1 MFYCNLYQTI
11 QLFTDGDFDAASF
24 QRVIAGYFSTFLV
37 FVDYL
42 ENYSV
47 NHIPIGR
54 ILGSLIRDS
63 LVHIPC
69 L

>member
-1 MFYCNLYQTI
+1 MFYCNLYRTL
-11 QLFTDGDFDAASF
+11 QLFTDGDFDIASF
-24 QRVIAGYFSTFLV
+24 KRVIAGYFSTFLV

-42 ENYSV
+42 ENYFSKK
-47 NHIPIGR
+47 IPIGR

-63 LVHIPC
+63 LVHILC

>member
-1 MFYCNLYQTI
+1 MFYCNLYRTL
-11 QLFTDGDFDAASF
+11 QLFTDGDFDTASF

-42 ENYSV
+42 ETISV
-47 NHIPIGR
+47 NKIPIGR

-63 LVHIPC
+63 LVHILC

>member
-1 MFYCNLYQTI
+1 MFYCNLYRTL

-42 ENYSV
+42 ENYFSKQ
-47 NHIPIGR
+47 NPHR
-54 ILGSLIRDS
+54 
-63 LVHIPC
+63 
-69 L
+69 